1 LVIASKL
8 LGKINLKKPDKLKS
22 IGFNMFVMRIYK
34 FYLHQMLQDIL
45 LLFNKASSQR
55 SINNSVVIT
64 VRQEHSLTNTDK
76 ISFWVSITAGTLR
89 IAPELKSLLAAD

>member
-1 LVIASKL
+1 LRHFILRDADLQIS
-8 LGKINLKKPDKLKS
+8 
-22 IGFNMFVMRIYK
+22 
-34 FYLHQMLQDIL
+34 LHQMLQDIL

-64 VRQEHSLTNTDK
+64 VRQDSLTNTDK